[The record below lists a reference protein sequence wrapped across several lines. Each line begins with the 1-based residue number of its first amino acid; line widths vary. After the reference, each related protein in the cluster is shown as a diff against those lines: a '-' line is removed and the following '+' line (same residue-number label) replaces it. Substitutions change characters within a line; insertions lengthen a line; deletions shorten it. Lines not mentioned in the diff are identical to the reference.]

1 MKGQVTV
8 EFMIIL
14 ILLFSLF
21 GFALFVYSEQNKGLI
36 HSKEAFNAKAL
47 AKKFGNSINA
57 IYLINGNA
65 STEILLEPGDF
76 NYSIEGRN
84 LRIHYRTNFF
94 SNALMTNQVIVN
106 TDSNETGKEVRI
118 RKEDGVIFVE
128 DV

>member
-8 EFMIIL
+8 EFIIIL

-21 GFALFVYSEQNKGLI
+21 GFSLFVYSEQNKGLI
-36 HSKEAFNAKAL
+36 LSKEAFNAKAL

-57 IYLINGNA
+57 VYLVDGNA
-65 STEILLEPGDF
+65 STALWLEDGF
-76 NYSIEGRN
+76 SYSLEGRN

-94 SNALMTNQVIVN
+94 SHALMTKEVIVD
-106 TDSNETGKEVRI
+106 TDSNETGREVKI
-118 RKEDGVIFVE
+118 RKEEGVIFIE